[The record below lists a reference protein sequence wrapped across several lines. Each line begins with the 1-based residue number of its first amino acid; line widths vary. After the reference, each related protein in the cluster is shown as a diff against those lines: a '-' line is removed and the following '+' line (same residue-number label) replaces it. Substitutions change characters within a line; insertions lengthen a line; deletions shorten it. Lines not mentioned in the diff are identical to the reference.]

1 MSWRLRGFTK
11 TAASLTI
18 ALFLGSL
25 LLPGHAEPPPAWLVS
40 GKETP
45 VTWLGSKTGLCISR
59 PKDYAADRAWPV
71 LFYFHGTSGH
81 AST

>member
-1 MSWRLRGFTK
+1 MV
-11 TAASLTI
+11 SLK
-18 ALFLGSL
+18 LLLLLLSLFFLGSL
-25 LLPGHAEPPPAWLVS
+25 LQPGHAEPPPAWLVS